1 MSKPVLLSF
10 VFLRAVLAAPP
21 QAKAADVVHVGITG
35 AATDLPLFLAE
46 KKGYFAKEGL
56 SADLVRF
63 DSGAKMVA
71 PLGAGQLQA
80 GAGATSAGLFNALN
94 QGIAIKIVADK
105 ATITKDS
112 AYKGLIVRKALLDSG
127 QFKSL
132 ADLKGRKV
140 AITAPG
146 AADNSVINEAAKKGG
161 LTIKDIDRTYL
172 GFSAQITAL
181 SNGGIDAAIGAEPDI
196 TIGIHQGVA
205 LMFAP
210 IPSFYPGGVE
220 TSAVLLYGG
229 DFIKQRPAAVKFL
242 KGYLQAV
249 RDYDAAIKDGK
260 LAGPGADE
268 IIKALMEMTKS
279 DDPAIFRDMVAFWCS
294 PDGKPDMASLEKDL
308 AYFKEYEGVTGTITV
323 AEAMDTSLLDAAL
336 KEMGPAKK

>member
-1 MSKPVLLSF
+1 MLRPILLS
-10 VFLRAVLAAPP
+10 VTAAITLAAAAP
-21 QAKAADVVHVGITG
+21 ARAADVVHVGITG

-71 PLGAGQLQA
+71 PLGHGELQA
-80 GAGATSAGLFNALN
+80 GAGATSAGLYNALL

-112 AYKGLIVRKALLDSG
+112 AYKGLIVRKALIDSG

-146 AADNSVINEAAKKGG
+146 AADNSVINEAAKKGR

-172 GFSAQITAL
+172 GFAAQITAL
-181 SNGGIDAAIGAEPDI
+181 ANGGIDAAIGAEPDI
-196 TIGIHQGVA
+196 TIGARQGVA
-205 LMFAP
+205 VMFAP
-210 IPSFYPGGVE
+210 IPSFYPRGVE

-229 DFIKQRPAAVKFL
+229 DFIKQRPVAVKFL

-249 RDYDAAIKDGK
+249 RDYDAAIKNGK

-268 IIKALMEMTKS
+268 IIKAMMEMTKS
-279 DDPAIFRDMVAFWCS
+279 DDPQLFRDMTAFWCN
-294 PDGKPDMASLEKDL
+294 PDGKPDTASLEKDL
-308 AYFKEYEGVTGTITV
+308 AYFKEFEGVKGNITV
-323 AEAMDTSLLDAAL
+323 AQATDTSLLDTAL
-336 KEMGPAKK
+336 KELGPAKK

>member
-1 MSKPVLLSF
+1 MFRAIVLS
-10 VFLRAVLAAPP
+10 VTAAIALAGSSPAR
-21 QAKAADVVHVGITG
+21 AADVVHVGITG

-56 SADLVRF
+56 SADLVSF

-80 GAGATSAGLFNALN
+80 GAGATSAGLYNALN

-112 AYKGLIVRKALLDSG
+112 AYKGIIVRKALIDSG

-146 AADNSVINEAAKKGG
+146 AADNSVINEAAKKAG
-161 LTIKDIDRTYL
+161 LTIKDVDRIYL
-172 GFSAQITAL
+172 GFAAQIVAL

-196 TIGIHQGVA
+196 TTGIRQGIAV
-205 LMFAP
+205 MFAP
-210 IPSFYPGGVE
+210 IPSFYSGGVQ

-229 DFIKQRPAAVKFL
+229 DFMTKQHDAAVKFL
-242 KGYLQAV
+242 KGYIQAV

-260 LAGPGADE
+260 LAGPGSDTV
-268 IIKALMEMTKS
+268 IQALMEMTKINDAS
-279 DDPAIFRDMVAFWCS
+279 LFRDMTAFWCN
-294 PDGKPDMASLEKDL
+294 PDGRPDMASLERDL
-308 AYFKEYEGVTGTITV
+308 AYFKEFEGVTGTISV
-323 AEAMDTSLLDAAL
+323 AQAMDTSLLDAAL
-336 KEMGPAKK
+336 KDLGPAKK